1 MTYDYLLY
9 LFLVGSC
16 PSFGLPV
23 ADIGVLRD
31 YLIDDNLI
39 LILLVYVCIYCL

>member
-1 MTYDYLLY
+1 MTRDDLLY

-16 PSFGLPV
+16 PSFDLPV
-23 ADIGVLRD
+23 TDIGVLRD

-39 LILLVYVCIYCL
+39 LILLVHVCIYYL